1 MFCKNVFLKVW
12 KKSQEIP
19 VPKQVP
25 VPKYLFF
32 NKVASGLQF
41 FQKEILAPMFSS
53 EFCETFKTIFFDK
66 TPLVVASVFL

>member
-1 MFCKNVFLKVW
+1 MLLAIFISNRRYVFYKIVFLKVW
-12 KKSQEIP
+12 KMSQEIP

-41 FQKEILAPMFSS
+41 CQKRDPGTDVFQWILRNF
-53 EFCETFKTIFFDK
+53 
-66 TPLVVASVFL
+66 